1 MKWRH
6 GLQVGR
12 GHMSHYILS
21 DWAAILHTKRR
32 VDATKLKANKKM
44 DQKRIKAISLFILF
58 QNIVS
63 VHGEVLTPKEG
74 EKVNIECKPPHP
86 TALSVMWLRVV
97 DNSVDFIA
105 SYHSTGEIKRET
117 ILDKTIY
124 SDSKMN
130 TENILSIKKF
140 NSQRDR
146 GVYICAAL
154 TSNVLIFG
162 KVTRL
167 QRVVSVTPA
176 AAVPATN
183 AKTPSTP
190 MVCTCNSKTEEVLSI
205 WDCSPIILGSL
216 ACGYGFII
224 LLFVITI
231 VYCNRIRTRRCPHHY
246 KRQKQRRKVE
256 GRAMEN

>member
-1 MKWRH
+1 
-6 GLQVGR
+6 
-12 GHMSHYILS
+12 
-21 DWAAILHTKRR
+21 
-32 VDATKLKANKKM
+32 M

-74 EKVNIECKPPHP
+74 EKVQIHCKPPAAH
-86 TALSVMWLRVV
+86 TVVMWLRVV
-97 DNSVDFIA
+97 DKSVEFIA
-105 SYHSTGEIKRET
+105 SFHLNGMIKQEGMF
-117 ILDKTIY
+117 DKKIY
-124 SDSKMN
+124 SDSKMMS
-130 TENILSIKKF
+130 EKILSIKSF

-146 GVYICAAL
+146 GVYICAGL
-154 TSNVLIFG
+154 TSNVLTFG
-162 KVTRL
+162 NVTRL
-167 QRVVSVTPA
+167 QQVVSVTPA

-256 GRAMEN
+256 GGRAMEN

>member
-1 MKWRH
+1 
-6 GLQVGR
+6 
-12 GHMSHYILS
+12 
-21 DWAAILHTKRR
+21 
-32 VDATKLKANKKM
+32 M

-63 VHGEVLTPKEG
+63 LHGEVITPEEG
-74 EKVNIECKPPHP
+74 DKVQIKCESPQKGF
-86 TALSVMWLRVV
+86 TVMWLRVV

-105 SYHSTGEIKRET
+105 SYHSNGIRKPET
-117 ILDKTIY
+117 ILNTTIY
-124 SDSKMN
+124 SESKMK
-130 TENILSIKKF
+130 TENILSIKRF

-146 GVYICAAL
+146 GVYICAVL
-154 TSNVLIFG
+154 TSNTLKFG

-190 MVCTCNSKTEEVLSI
+190 MVCTCNSKTEDILSI

-224 LLFVITI
+224 FLFVITI
-231 VYCNRIRTRRCPHHY
+231 VCCNRLRTRRCPHHY

-256 GRAMEN
+256 GGRAMEN

>member
-1 MKWRH
+1 
-6 GLQVGR
+6 
-12 GHMSHYILS
+12 MSHYILS

-32 VDATKLKANKKM
+32 VDATKLKTNKKM

-63 VHGEVLTPKEG
+63 LHGEVITPEEG
-74 EKVNIECKPPHP
+74 DKVQIKCESPQKKV
-86 TALSVMWLRVV
+86 TVMWLRVV
-97 DNSVDFIA
+97 DNGAEFIA
-105 SYHSTGEIKRET
+105 SYHSTGIRKTET
-117 ILDKTIY
+117 ILNEIY
-124 SDSKMN
+124 SESKMQS
-130 TENILSIKKF
+130 ENILSIKKF
-140 NSQRDR
+140 NSQRDS

-154 TSNVLIFG
+154 TSNTLIFG
-162 KVTRL
+162 KDTRL

-256 GRAMEN
+256 GGRAMEN

>member
-1 MKWRH
+1 
-6 GLQVGR
+6 
-12 GHMSHYILS
+12 
-21 DWAAILHTKRR
+21 
-32 VDATKLKANKKM
+32 M

-74 EKVNIECKPPHP
+74 EKVQIHCKPPKASP
-86 TALSVMWLRVV
+86 TIMWLRVV
-97 DNSVDFIA
+97 DNGVEFIA
-105 SYHSTGEIKRET
+105 SYHSSGMIKKESM
-117 ILDKTIY
+117 LDKEIY
-124 SDSKMN
+124 SDSKMR
-130 TENILSIKKF
+130 TEKILSIKKF

-146 GVYICAAL
+146 GVYTCAGL
-154 TSNVLIFG
+154 TSNVLTIG
-162 KVTRL
+162 NVTRL

-176 AAVPATN
+176 AAVPAANT
-183 AKTPSTP
+183 KTPSTP
-190 MVCTCNSKTEEVLSI
+190 MVCTCNIKTEEVLSI

-256 GRAMEN
+256 GGRAMEN